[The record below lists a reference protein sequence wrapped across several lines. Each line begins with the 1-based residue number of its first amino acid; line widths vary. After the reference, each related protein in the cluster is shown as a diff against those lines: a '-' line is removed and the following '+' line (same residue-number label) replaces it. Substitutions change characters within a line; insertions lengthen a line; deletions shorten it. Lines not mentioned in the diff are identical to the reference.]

1 MPDVARNLRAVADV
15 AVSTRLLEAWI
26 FDVDG
31 VLLASPH
38 ERAWREAL
46 QGITDPDRLTTA
58 TYQAVVAGRSRL
70 DGALAAL
77 VAMGVPNAEHAAP
90 AYAEAKQRCLEHL
103 IETEG
108 VVAFPDALR
117 LVRRLRAAG
126 WPIAAASS
134 SRNAES
140 MMRTVALDPRVT
152 LFDAFPVT
160 VCGRDLRCGK
170 PDPEIFLLAATELG
184 VDPTRCIVVEDAPAG
199 ITAALAAGMAT
210 LGVARLDDADALRAV
225 GAERVVASLD
235 EARVPGRAAST
246 THRPAA

>member
-1 MPDVARNLRAVADV
+1 MARILRAVADV
-15 AVSTRLLEAWI
+15 AVPTRRLDAWI
-26 FDVDG
+26 LDVDG

-46 QGITDPDRLTTA
+46 HGIADPAGLTTVM
-58 TYQAVVAGRSRL
+58 YQALVAGRPRL

-77 VAMGVPNAEHAAP
+77 TALEVPDVGRVGP
-90 AYAEAKQRCLEHL
+90 AYAAAKQRRLEE
-103 IETEG
+103 IFAMEG

-140 MMRTVALDPRVT
+140 MMRMVDLNRRETM
-152 LFDAFPVT
+152 FDAFAVT
-160 VCGRDLRCGK
+160 VCGRDLRHGK
-170 PDPEIFLLAATELG
+170 PDPEIFLLAAAELG

-199 ITAALAAGMAT
+199 ITAALAGGMAT
-210 LGVARLDDADALRAV
+210 LGVARLDDADGLCAA

-235 EARVPGRAAST
+235 EVIIPDRAAST

>member
-1 MPDVARNLRAVADV
+1 MPVVAGILRAVADV
-15 AVSTRLLEAWI
+15 ALPTRRLEAWI

-70 DGALAAL
+70 DGAFAAL
-77 VAMGVPNAEHAAP
+77 TALGVPDVGRFGP
-90 AYAEAKQRCLEHL
+90 AYADAKQRRLEE
-103 IETEG
+103 IVATEG

-134 SRNAES
+134 SRNAEAL
-140 MMRTVALDPRVT
+140 MRAVALDHCGT
-152 LFDAFPVT
+152 LFDAFQAT
-160 VCGRDLRCGK
+160 VCGRDLARGK
-170 PDPEIFLLAATELG
+170 PDPGIFLLAAAELG
-184 VDPTRCIVVEDAPAG
+184 VDPPRCIVVEDAPAG
-199 ITAALAAGMAT
+199 IAAALAGGMAT
-210 LGVARLDDADALRAV
+210 LGVARVDDADGLSAV
-225 GAERVVASLD
+225 GAECVVASLD
-235 EARVPGRAAST
+235 EVLIPERAAST